1 MENKQP
7 LVSIFIFSYNHAK
20 FIEECIASV
29 FEQTYKNIEVY
40 VIDDASTDNIDQII
54 ENLKEKYKF
63 NYIKNIE
70 NKGYVKN
77 LNKYLPLYAKGEFVC
92 IVAAD
97 DKWTP
102 DKIEKQVNFLNNNPD
117 ISACWANVYVI
128 DENSSIIGSFSD
140 TNTNYTFEDVFL
152 INHIL
157 PALTFIIRNQVLK
170 EINFYDENYL
180 LEDWPLILK
189 LLSNNYK
196 IHKLND
202 ILGYYRIHSNNV
214 HKINLWLYEE
224 QKKIIEIYRSHI
236 LYPKAKRKIIKVWF
250 PNLVVFNKV
259 EALKYIFYAFDFSL
273 TYLKSIIKLFIPK
286 IIIFYIRKNK
296 G

>member
-7 LVSIFIFSYNHAK
+7 LVSIFIVSYNHAK
-20 FIEECIASV
+20 FIEECVASV

-70 NKGYVKN
+70 NKGLVKN

-102 DKIEKQVNFLNNNPD
+102 DKFEKQVNFLNNNPD

-128 DENSSIIGSFSD
+128 DENSNIIGSFSD

-157 PALTFIIRNQVLK
+157 PA
-170 EINFYDENYL
+170 
-180 LEDWPLILK
+180 
-189 LLSNNYK
+189 
-196 IHKLND
+196 
-202 ILGYYRIHSNNV
+202 
-214 HKINLWLYEE
+214 
-224 QKKIIEIYRSHI
+224 
-236 LYPKAKRKIIKVWF
+236 
-250 PNLVVFNKV
+250 
-259 EALKYIFYAFDFSL
+259 
-273 TYLKSIIKLFIPK
+273 
-286 IIIFYIRKNK
+286 
-296 G
+296 